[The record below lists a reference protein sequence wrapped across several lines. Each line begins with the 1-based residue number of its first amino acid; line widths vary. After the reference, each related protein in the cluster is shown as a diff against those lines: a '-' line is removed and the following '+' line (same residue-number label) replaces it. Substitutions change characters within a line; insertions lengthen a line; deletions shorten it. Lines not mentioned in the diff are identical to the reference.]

1 VNDVLSLPVIVVLG
15 ATLTAAVTDVLRF
28 KVHNVLTLP
37 LLTAGLAY
45 HAAVGGSQGF
55 LASLAGALLG
65 FGVLFGFYLM
75 GGMGGGDVKLL
86 AAIGAWLGLE
96 LTFYIFL
103 ASSLAAGVYA
113 LGLVLRHHKAA
124 ETWTNL
130 QIIWYRLAAIGR
142 HLGAEDRVEAEVNHP
157 DRRGRIV
164 PFAAMIC
171 FGVVVTIAWLWNSG
185 SR

>member
-1 VNDVLSLPVIVVLG
+1 VNDVLPIPVVVVIVAAL
-15 ATLTAAVTDVLRF
+15 AAAVTDVLRF

-45 HAAVGGSQGF
+45 AAATGGWGGF

-96 LTFYIFL
+96 RTFYVFL
-103 ASSLAAGVYA
+103 VSSLAAGVYA
-113 LGLVLRHHKAA
+113 LALVLRHHKAA

-130 QIIWYRLAAIGR
+130 QIIWHRLAAIGR

-157 DRRGRIV
+157 ERRGRIV
-164 PFAAMIC
+164 PFAAMIAL
-171 FGVVVTIAWLWNSG
+171 GVIVTLAWLWNNG
-185 SR
+185 PR